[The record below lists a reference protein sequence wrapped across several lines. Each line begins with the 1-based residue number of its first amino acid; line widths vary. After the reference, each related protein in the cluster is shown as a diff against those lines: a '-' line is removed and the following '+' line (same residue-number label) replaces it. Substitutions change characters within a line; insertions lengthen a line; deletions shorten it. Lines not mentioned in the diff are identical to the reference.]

1 MSKALEPPKLSKKIS
16 LKRSGAVRKKKL
28 FPETILHKI
37 CETDASFHVNGA
49 LRGSLNA
56 VFQEVFAS
64 INKAFILAGGLGVKT
79 LLSLTSFSNS

>member
-37 CETDASFHVNGA
+37 CETDASFHVNDA
-49 LRGSLNA
+49 LRGK
-56 VFQEVFAS
+56 F
-64 INKAFILAGGLGVKT
+64 KCC
-79 LLSLTSFSNS
+79 FSRGFC